1 MDVLKSIQWKH
12 KENLRTVYNLFD
24 HWNMALSS
32 DFRHLKTLLATRLVF
47 HLFWRWQ
54 PVAHAPFQQPRN
66 AAVLKCCRPRTS
78 DTAIWASL
86 IVAGPYFLAL
96 LPARSLPFSIMLC
109 CTTAWF
115 KQLCGFA
122 SWPFSGSRYYIY
134 CNLAYIGSISNRLI
148 ARKLERAK
156 KKGGRGRG
164 RGEEE
169 CLPVNPTI
177 LENPPWYFMVGFICK
192 LTVHQNRTDYP
203 WIPDL

>member
-1 MDVLKSIQWKH
+1 MAACCLRSIPAATKCCCVKVLSAK
-12 KENLRTVYNLFD
+12 N
-24 HWNMALSS
+24 
-32 DFRHLKTLLATRLVF
+32 FRHCYLGLSNSCWT
-47 HLFWRWQ
+47 
-54 PVAHAPFQQPRN
+54 
-66 AAVLKCCRPRTS
+66 
-78 DTAIWASL
+78 I
-86 IVAGPYFLAL
+86 FLGSS
-96 LPARSLPFSIMLC
+96 PRSLPFSIMLC

-164 RGEEE
+164 EEE

-177 LENPPWYFMVGFICK
+177 LENAPWYFMVGFICK

-203 WIPDL
+203 WITRFVKLLSPLIEHVPGDCKNC